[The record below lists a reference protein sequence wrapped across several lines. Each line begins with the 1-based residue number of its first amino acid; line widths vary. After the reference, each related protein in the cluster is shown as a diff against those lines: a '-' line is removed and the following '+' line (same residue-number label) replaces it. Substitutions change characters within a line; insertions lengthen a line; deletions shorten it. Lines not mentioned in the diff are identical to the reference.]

1 MGQLLLI
8 GSVVKLVTVY
18 LNINT
23 KNSFKN
29 RVIFWEEGG
38 ASKDHFGSQGGGGDL
53 LGAKKGSHNFLT
65 LPNLEKHHQFACHL
79 KDKIKKVDWILIWPR
94 HSNKFCRT
102 KLVGSIKLYQKDQFH
117 SQRNIWIFYVCNSN
131 YFTTSLVRLVAAG
144 GIGVKVR
151 LGTELGKILIF
162 LLSTGNNDLLFCKY
176 FDKVFG
182 LVMSFTVSFHPVTEV
197 ICFGQT
203 QPHGSLGLKKKLKW
217 F

>member
-1 MGQLLLI
+1 M
-8 GSVVKLVTVY
+8 
-18 LNINT
+18 
-23 KNSFKN
+23 
-29 RVIFWEEGG
+29 
-38 ASKDHFGSQGGGGDL
+38 
-53 LGAKKGSHNFLT
+53 
-65 LPNLEKHHQFACHL
+65 
-79 KDKIKKVDWILIWPR
+79 
-94 HSNKFCRT
+94 
-102 KLVGSIKLYQKDQFH
+102 VGSIKLYQKDQFH

-203 QPHGSLGLKKKLKW
+203 QPHGSLGLKKIIEMILET
-217 F
+217 